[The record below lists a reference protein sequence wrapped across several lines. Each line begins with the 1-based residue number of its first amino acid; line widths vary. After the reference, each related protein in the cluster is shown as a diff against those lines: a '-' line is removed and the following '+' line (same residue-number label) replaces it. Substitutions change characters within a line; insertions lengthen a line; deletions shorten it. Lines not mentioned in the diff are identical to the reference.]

1 MSTSADHAL
10 CRDGNTTLFLP
21 EFTNWRWMRQKTVES
36 EKMSMKT
43 DENAKYIAKIAE
55 NKLNCPNLNFVEL
68 RGTSKSIK
76 ISSKN
81 TWFILVFWS

>member
-1 MSTSADHAL
+1 MLSVVTETQLSFCQNL
-10 CRDGNTTLFLP
+10 LIGDGCV
-21 EFTNWRWMRQKTVES
+21 RKRVES

-43 DENAKYIAKIAE
+43 DENAKYVAKIAE

-81 TWFILVFWS
+81 TWFILFFWS